1 MSTAETAEAPR
12 PRISPEEIAR
22 ALGRP
27 LPTAEQ
33 SAIISAGLSPRLVV
47 AGAGSGKT
55 ATMVDRVVWLVVNGL
70 VRPEEVLGVTFT
82 TKAAGELRHRMS
94 ARLAQLAEAG
104 LYAAGEGTED
114 PVLDPTVS
122 TYHSYAKSLVAEYGL
137 RIGIERDVTQ
147 LGQAQCYQLAAQI
160 VENWDGVVPERVPAA
175 STLVGAVLQLSGECA
190 EHLREPG
197 QVYEACAEL
206 ARRLRA
212 LPNEHPKKLKKEE
225 RARNEALPRLENKM
239 LVAQLTERYQRVKK
253 AMQVMDFGDL
263 LADAA
268 TLARTVPAVGREQR
282 QLYRV
287 VLLDEFQDTSH
298 AQMVLF
304 SQLFGG
310 GHSVMAVGD
319 PKQSIYGFRGASEG
333 QLFDFYE
340 YFPSPDPRPGYLTVA
355 WRNGSRILGAANL
368 VAHPLAE
375 PLPWA
380 RSAPAIGVP
389 DLVERPEPEDGR
401 VLVGTWETET
411 QEAEAIVERIL
422 RSRTDRD
429 AAGEEHASAAVLCRA
444 RRQLETVRLECE
456 RAGLPYELVGLGG
469 LLETPEVLDVVAT
482 LRVLSDPSRSDAL
495 MRLLAGAR
503 WRIGPRDLMALNDW
517 AVFLARRRRQSIV
530 SGMAEDLETPEG
542 EGPGEEGLAGEAPTG
557 GETAEGH
564 WDGAL
569 GGEASGG
576 GAHGG
581 GVSESSPASDAGK
594 DAPAPEAADGAA
606 ARRLEE
612 LLRSGGGEASE
623 GSSLVEAIETLP
635 RPGWVSAKGRGLSEA
650 ARERLERLAAELDE
664 LRGYLGEDLTS
675 LLYHIERVTL
685 LDVELASK
693 PGRDVHTA
701 RANLDA
707 FYQAA
712 AEYCASAPRVAASL
726 DVGAGAGFSVAAEGT
741 PAGLVIPETRE
752 HRYTV
757 TSSATGVTAFLAWLE
772 AALAEEGGLA
782 APAEAGGRS
791 AVQLLTIHGS
801 KGLEWDEVYLHGMNA
816 GTFPTDQRDEWIKQP
831 GALPWPLRGDAAHL
845 PAWDTEVGSTG
856 ELQERWAE
864 FVEHNDL
871 RAVAEERRLAYVAL
885 TRARSRL
892 MLGSSRWTGAAAR
905 PRQASPFLREILEGA
920 PGRGLAVEVVH
931 EEPAPEDGAGN
942 PQAGT
947 VLAAL
952 WPFDPLTRPHVS
964 EWEEEA
970 PLDALAFEPDAGRSI
985 LDPGPALSRRAEVEA
1000 AARLVEEELAAVR
1013 AGDAPGEASSRAGEE
1028 PGQEETAAV
1037 EPESEAEARAWAE
1050 ETELLL
1056 GLRRERAAAPSAP
1069 APPTH
1074 VSASLLVGLAEDP
1087 EQVRAGLR
1095 RPMPRRPA
1103 PQARAGTRFHEWVE
1117 EHFGSP
1123 AMLDLGEVL
1132 EDADEGEEP
1141 ELARLQEA
1149 FRASPWYQRQPWAVE
1164 FPLETPVAG
1173 FTVRGRIDAVFRDT
1187 AAAAGAPEWELVD
1200 WKTGRVPI
1208 GARLRHRAVQLAVY
1222 RLGFARLMDV
1232 PLDDVAACFHYVAEN
1247 RTVRPPRIAD
1257 EEELTA
1263 LLGLL

>member
-1 MSTAETAEAPR
+1 VSTAESPGAPEA
-12 PRISPEEIAR
+12 RISPEEIAR
-22 ALGRP
+22 TLGRP

-33 SAIISAGLSPRLVV
+33 SAIISADLSPRLVV

-104 LYAAGEGTED
+104 LYAAGEGAED

-160 VENWDGVVPERVPAA
+160 VENWDGAVPERVPAA

-197 QVYEACAEL
+197 EVYQACAEL
-206 ARRLRA
+206 AQRLRA

-225 RARNEALPRLENKM
+225 KARNEALPRLENKM

-380 RSAPAIGVP
+380 SSAPAIAVP
-389 DLVERPEPEDGR
+389 DLVERPEPEEGR

-411 QEAEAIVERIL
+411 QEAEAIVGGIL
-422 RSRTDRD
+422 RSRADRD

-542 EGPGEEGLAGEAPTG
+542 AGPGEEGLAGEAQAAG
-557 GETAEGH
+557 GTAEGLE
-564 WDGAL
+564 DGSL
-569 GGEASGG
+569 GAGTPGG
-576 GAHGG
+576 GAPGPA
-581 GVSESSPASDAGK
+581 VSEGGQEG
-594 DAPAPEAADGAA
+594 PAPEAADGAA
-606 ARRLEE
+606 ARWLEE

-726 DVGAGAGFSVAAEGT
+726 DVGAGTGFSSAAEGA
-741 PAGLVIPETRE
+741 PAGLVIPQMRE

-772 AALAEEGGLA
+772 AALAQEGGLA

-845 PAWDTEVGSTG
+845 PAWDIEVGSTG

-871 RAVAEERRLAYVAL
+871 RAVEEERRLAYVAL

-905 PRQASPFLREILEGA
+905 PREASPFLREILEGA
-920 PGRGLAVEVVH
+920 PGGGLAVEVVH
-931 EEPAPEDGAGN
+931 EEPAPADGAGN

-964 EWEEEA
+964 EWDEEA
-970 PLDALAFEPDAGRSI
+970 PLDALAFEPDAGRTV
-985 LDPGPALSRRAEVEA
+985 LDPGPARSRRAEVEE
-1000 AARLVEEELAAVR
+1000 AARLVEEELAAAR
-1013 AGDAPGEASSRAGEE
+1013 AGCVPGGASSRASA
-1028 PGQEETAAV
+1028 ETGLAETPAA
-1037 EPESEAEARAWAE
+1037 EPEPEPEARAWAE

-1056 GLRRERAAAPSAP
+1056 GLRRERSAAPSAP

-1123 AMLDLGEVL
+1123 AMLDLGEAL

-1141 ELARLQEA
+1141 ELGRLQEA

-1173 FTVRGRIDAVFRDT
+1173 FTVRGRIDAVFRN
-1187 AAAAGAPEWELVD
+1187 APSEAGVPEWELVD
-1200 WKTGRVPI
+1200 WKTGRAPT

-1222 RLGFARLMDV
+1222 RLGFARLMEV

-1247 RTVRPPRIAD
+1247 RTVRPPRIAG
-1257 EEELTA
+1257 EEELAA

>member
-1 MSTAETAEAPR
+1 MSTAETRGQRPPEAPER
-12 PRISPEEIAR
+12 EPGPDAVDAPEPDAAAARAPRISPEEIAR

-33 SAIISAGLSPRLVV
+33 SAIISADLSPRLVV

-55 ATMVDRVVWLVVNGL
+55 ATMVDRVVWLVVNGM

-104 LYAAGEGTED
+104 LYSAGSDADE

-160 VENWDGVVPERVPAA
+160 VENWDGEVPERMPAA
-175 STLVGAVLQLSGECA
+175 STLVGAVLQLAGECA

-197 QVYEACAEL
+197 EVHAACAEL
-206 ARRLRA
+206 AGRLRA

-225 RARNEALPRLENKM
+225 RARNEALPRLETKM

-268 TLARTVPAVGREQR
+268 TLARTVPTVGREQR

-304 SQLFGG
+304 SELFGG

-333 QLFDFYE
+333 QLFDFYR

-355 WRNGSRILGAANL
+355 WRNGSRILAAANL
-368 VAHPLAE
+368 VAHPLSE

-380 RSAPAIGVP
+380 RSERAIEVP

-401 VLVGTWETET
+401 VLVGTWATETE
-411 QEAEAIVERIL
+411 EAEALVERI
-422 RSRTDRD
+422 RRGRQDRD
-429 AAGEEHASAAVLCRA
+429 AAGEEPASAAVLCRA

-456 RAGLPYELVGLGG
+456 RVGVPYELVGLGG
-469 LLETPEVLDVVAT
+469 LLESPEVLDVVAT

-517 AVFLARRRRQSIV
+517 AGFLARRRRQSIA

-542 EGPGEEGLAGEAPTG
+542 EAPGEAGRGGDGPDAGPGDAVPDRGADAAP
-557 GETAEGH
+557 
-564 WDGAL
+564 D
-569 GGEASGG
+569 
-576 GAHGG
+576 
-581 GVSESSPASDAGK
+581 
-594 DAPAPEAADGAA
+594 A

-623 GSSLVEAIETLP
+623 GSSLVEALETLP
-635 RPGWVSAKGRGLSEA
+635 RPGWVSAKGRGLSEE
-650 ARERLERLAAELDE
+650 ARGRLERLAAELEE

-675 LLYHIERVTL
+675 LLYHVERVTL

-701 RANLDA
+701 RAHLDA

-726 DVGAGAGFSVAAEGT
+726 DVGASTGFAEAGEGA
-741 PAGLVIPETRE
+741 PAGLVIPEVRE

-782 APAEAGGRS
+782 APAAPGGGG
-791 AVQLLTIHGS
+791 AVQLLTVHGS

-816 GTFPTDQRDEWIKQP
+816 GTFPTDQRDEWLKQP

-864 FVEHNDL
+864 FTEHNDL
-871 RAVAEERRLAYVAL
+871 RTVAEERRLAYVAL
-885 TRARSRL
+885 TRAKSRL
-892 MLGSSRWTGAAAR
+892 MLGGSRWIGASARPREGSLFVREILDGAAAW
-905 PRQASPFLREILEGA
+905 
-920 PGRGLAVEVVH
+920 GLPVETVH
-931 EEPAPEDGAGN
+931 EEPAPPEGAEN

-964 EWEEEA
+964 EWAEEE
-970 PLDALAFEPDAGRSI
+970 PLDALAFEPDAGRAA
-985 LDPGPALSRRAEVEA
+985 LDPGPVLSRRGRRPLSRRRAWAGPRCAPRRRPRASPRGRRRRPGRGGRPRCPRRRRARRGAA
-1000 AARLVEEELAAVR
+1000 AAR
-1013 AGDAPGEASSRAGEE
+1013 
-1028 PGQEETAAV
+1028 
-1037 EPESEAEARAWAE
+1037 
-1050 ETELLL
+1050 
-1056 GLRRERAAAPSAP
+1056 
-1069 APPTH
+1069 
-1074 VSASLLVGLAEDP
+1074 
-1087 EQVRAGLR
+1087 
-1095 RPMPRRPA
+1095 
-1103 PQARAGTRFHEWVE
+1103 
-1117 EHFGSP
+1117 
-1123 AMLDLGEVL
+1123 
-1132 EDADEGEEP
+1132 
-1141 ELARLQEA
+1141 
-1149 FRASPWYQRQPWAVE
+1149 
-1164 FPLETPVAG
+1164 
-1173 FTVRGRIDAVFRDT
+1173 RG
-1187 AAAAGAPEWELVD
+1187 
-1200 WKTGRVPI
+1200 
-1208 GARLRHRAVQLAVY
+1208 
-1222 RLGFARLMDV
+1222 
-1232 PLDDVAACFHYVAEN
+1232 
-1247 RTVRPPRIAD
+1247 
-1257 EEELTA
+1257 
-1263 LLGLL
+1263 